1 MAHRRTPSADLVDR
15 IADWGVTV
23 SESRKSRN
31 GKAKLLL
38 VLAYSLVFAAAI
50 LVLPMLVGSLLAFES
65 DGIMSELTVILAIV
79 LFGVVV
85 KVRAGRLPRNAIQI
99 DYRASEIRLGSERA
113 DGVFVRQRVA
123 AFREIEDVRATA
135 DGSLAISLPGE
146 DLTHRFNDADP
157 ASIERL
163 AAQIAEARESA
174 LRAPIRSRIQS
185 KIMGIEAGLREV
197 RSRLT
202 SRVA

>member
-1 MAHRRTPSADLVDR
+1 MSERRTPSVDLIDR

-23 SESRKSRN
+23 SEARGAR
-31 GKAKLLL
+31 GRKAKLLL
-38 VLAYSLVFAAAI
+38 TLAYALVFAGSI
-50 LVLPMLVGSLLAFES
+50 LVLPMLVGMILAFEAE
-65 DGIMSELTVILAIV
+65 GIMSELTVILAIV
-79 LFGVVV
+79 LVGVLV
-85 KVRAGRLPRNAIQI
+85 KVRAARLPRNALQI

-123 AFREIEDVRATA
+123 GFREIEEVSAGP
-135 DGSLAISLPGE
+135 DGTLVLGLHGE
-146 DLTHRFNDADP
+146 TLTLRFNDAEP

-163 AAQIAEARESA
+163 ASQIAAARESA
-174 LRAPIRSRIQS
+174 LQAPIRSRIQS